1 MVFTFFLVFF
11 SSLLESEPTVFRP
24 ALDPCLRMDCT
35 ERQRYS
41 LVVSLDESM
50 DVTATQNRK
59 KAMSEH
65 VVLT

>member
-1 MVFTFFLVFF
+1 M
-11 SSLLESEPTVFRP
+11 FRP